1 MHFGVA
7 LPNFGA
13 DSSAAEILD
22 WAQTAEDLGFH
33 SVWTTEHI
41 IVGPEAVDPYGRVYE
56 PLLTLGWL
64 AGQTR
69 RIRLG
74 TSVILVP
81 LHHPIYLA
89 KQVATLAE
97 LTGGRFILGVGMG
110 WHQDEYEFMGVE
122 FRGRGARADEAIR
135 LMRSLWTGS
144 QKFSGEHWS
153 FAHATFE
160 PVPAQQPEIWVGGPS
175 SRAVRRARELG
186 DTWHPTRT
194 TSADDVA
201 RVRHEYPDL
210 RIVPRTDPENAE
222 AMLTAGADGVIL
234 NFGSRSD
241 MGEFAG
247 THL

>member
-13 DSSAAEILD
+13 GSSAAEILK
-22 WAQTAEDLGFH
+22 WARTAEDLGFH
-33 SVWTTEHI
+33 SLWTTEHI

-64 AGQTR
+64 AGQTQ

-97 LTGGRFILGVGMG
+97 LTGGRFTLGVGMG

-135 LMRSLWTGS
+135 LMRSLWSGS
-144 QKFSGEHWS
+144 PRFDGEHWS
-153 FAHATFE
+153 FDNATFE
-160 PVPAQQPEIWVGGPS
+160 PVPAKQPEIWVGGPS

-186 DTWHPTRT
+186 DAWHPTRT
-194 TSADDVA
+194 TLPDDVA
-201 RVRHEYPDL
+201 RVRLQYPDL
-210 RIVPRTDPENAE
+210 RIVPRNDPDKAE
-222 AMLTAGADGVIL
+222 AMLSAGASGLIL
-234 NFGSRSD
+234 NFTSLAEMRG
-241 MGEFAG
+241 FAG
-247 THL
+247 TYL